1 MVDLQGGSGVFEA
14 VLLDFSALNVAQS
27 NGSLPFHAF
36 DVQEDEGV
44 CWVRVERKC
53 DCVCGNVVQG
63 GEDGQMESDYAVA
76 TVDILQGVVVNARSV
91 EVFSVE
97 MEGGSG
103 GTGLRN
109 GVCVNDIL
117 EMCRE
122 NGVLREGYRAN
133 SCRFFSYLCIKSRY
147 DERNLL

>member
-1 MVDLQGGSGVFEA
+1 M
-14 VLLDFSALNVAQS
+14 
-27 NGSLPFHAF
+27 
-36 DVQEDEGV
+36 
-44 CWVRVERKC
+44 
-53 DCVCGNVVQG
+53 CGKLVQG
-63 GEDGQMESDYAVA
+63 GEDGQMERDYAVA
-76 TVDILQGVVVNARSV
+76 TIDILQGVVVNARLV

-103 GTGLRN
+103 GNGLRN

>member
-1 MVDLQGGSGVFEA
+1 MQWGLGVFEA

-27 NGSLPFHAF
+27 NGGRLFHAF
-36 DVQEDEGV
+36 DVQEDVGV
-44 CWVRVERKC
+44 CGVRVERKV
-53 DCVCGNVVQG
+53 DLVFGNFVQG
-63 GEDGQMESDYAVA
+63 GEDGQMERDYAVA
-76 TVDILQGVVVNARSV
+76 TVDILQGVVVNARLV
-91 EVFSVE
+91 EFFSVE

-103 GTGLRN
+103 GNGLRN

>member
-1 MVDLQGGSGVFEA
+1 M
-14 VLLDFSALNVAQS
+14 LDFSALNVAQS
-27 NGSLPFHAF
+27 NGRLPFHAF

-44 CWVRVERKC
+44 CGVRVERKG

-63 GEDGQMESDYAVA
+63 GEDGQMEHDYAVA
-76 TVDILQGVVVNARSV
+76 TVDILQGVVVNARLV

-109 GVCVNDIL
+109 GVPL
-117 EMCRE
+117 S
-122 NGVLREGYRAN
+122 L
-133 SCRFFSYLCIKSRY
+133 F
-147 DERNLL
+147 

>member
-1 MVDLQGGSGVFEA
+1 M
-14 VLLDFSALNVAQS
+14 
-27 NGSLPFHAF
+27 
-36 DVQEDEGV
+36 QEDAGV
-44 CWVRVERKC
+44 CGVRVERKV
-53 DCVCGNVVQG
+53 DLVFGNFVQG
-63 GEDGQMESDYAVA
+63 GEDGQMERDYAVA
-76 TVDILQGVVVNARSV
+76 TVDILQGVVVNARLV

-103 GTGLRN
+103 GNGLRN

-122 NGVLREGYRAN
+122 NGVLRDGYRAN